1 MIYRGGKAYST
12 EGGVRVDAFV
22 RWPGMIDEYDIVGD
36 IVHVSDLFT
45 SIARLGGAMN
55 NIPTD
60 RIIDG
65 VDQTALMLE
74 GETHGRR
81 DHVFIYSGD
90 SLKAVVKEQY
100 KLYVPKAGENPI
112 VADFYDLFRDTREEW
127 PVSTEVGAWGGAEFV
142 RIIGRHKQRMGKY
155 PSEPPAYG
163 VPYDGITNLR
173 PETKAAVDAFL
184 MKQKSPQM

>member
-1 MIYRGGKAYST
+1 MPWPT
-12 EGGVRVDAFV
+12 PGVRHTYPPPTIVSNRNAT
-22 RWPGMIDEYDIVGD
+22 PGE
-36 IVHVSDLFT
+36 FK
-45 SIARLGGAMN
+45 
-55 NIPTD
+55 
-60 RIIDG
+60 RIG
-65 VDQTALMLE
+65 
-74 GETHGRR
+74 
-81 DHVFIYSGD
+81 
-90 SLKAVVKEQY
+90 
-100 KLYVPKAGENPI
+100 
-112 VADFYDLFRDTREEW
+112 EW